1 MSDRDPD
8 RTPPSPDTEDSGTDE
23 DDATDEDAFDPEME
37 EPLVPDDE
45 EGFEGP
51 DESSFDVDTAA
62 DEPFDA
68 LGDSGEA
75 DPFTEMDASPETVGD
90 EVFEMIE
97 SNEEQPADLN
107 IERDPDVVEMDEGVV
122 VPKQSYCERCPHFS
136 EPPTVACTNPGT
148 TIHELVDLDHF
159 RVSDCPIVEEQQ
171 QRRSPGE

>member
-8 RTPPSPDTEDSGTDE
+8 HTSPSPDTDTSRADEDDTTDE
-23 DDATDEDAFDPEME
+23 DVFDPETE
-37 EPLVPDDE
+37 EPFVADDE
-45 EGFEGP
+45 DPSEFP
-51 DESSFDVDTAA
+51 DETSFDAEPPA

-68 LGDSGEA
+68 LGDDEST
-75 DPFTEMDASPETVGD
+75 DPFTEMDASPETIGD

-97 SNEEQPADLN
+97 SEEEQPTDLN

-148 TIHELVDLDHF
+148 TIHELVDLNHF
-159 RVSDCPIVEEQQ
+159 RVSDCPVVKEQEKG
-171 QRRSPGE
+171 RSPGE

>member
-8 RTPPSPDTEDSGTDE
+8 HTAPSPDSDTARADE
-23 DDATDEDAFDPEME
+23 DDTADEEVFDPETE
-37 EPLVPDDE
+37 EPLVADDE
-45 EGFEGP
+45 ERSEVL
-51 DESSFDVDTAA
+51 DETPFDTDAPP

-68 LGDSGEA
+68 LGDAGEA
-75 DPFTEMDASPETVGD
+75 DPFTEMDANPETVGD

-97 SNEEQPADLN
+97 SDEEQPADLN

-148 TIHELVDLDHF
+148 TIHELVDLNHF
-159 RVSDCPIVEEQQ
+159 RVSDCPIVEEQEEG
-171 QRRSPGE
+171 RSPRE